1 VDDAAGDANPMAL
14 GLSISLT
21 SIPGVSTLLQ
31 KVDSYKA
38 TFLGVP
44 DRVNRAMDKLAY
56 VRSAMTANGAPP
68 SAQSDA
74 LAVQQHLQQV
84 KDEWGVAASSLNTL
98 QTQGLSISLDTLAI
112 ATNLITSMTYV
123 LGNTASL
130 ESSVNA
136 LAAKYLSPQQ
146 QAAVGGGGLGGIGS
160 LALVVGIGYILTQ
173 L

>member
-1 VDDAAGDANPMAL
+1 MAL

-21 SIPGVSTLLQ
+21 SIPGVSALLQ

-38 TFLGVP
+38 TFLGIP
-44 DRVNRAMDKLAY
+44 DRVNKAMDKLAY
-56 VRSAMTANGAPP
+56 VRAAMTSNNAPP

-84 KDEWGVAASSLNTL
+84 KDEWNVAAQSLNTL
-98 QTQGLSISLDTLAI
+98 QTQGISISLDTLAV

-123 LGNTASL
+123 IGNTSSL

-136 LAAKYLSPQQ
+136 LAAKYLTAQQ
-146 QAAVGGGGLGGIGS
+146 QAAAGGGMGGLGT
-160 LALVVGIGYILTQ
+160 LALVVGVGYILTQ